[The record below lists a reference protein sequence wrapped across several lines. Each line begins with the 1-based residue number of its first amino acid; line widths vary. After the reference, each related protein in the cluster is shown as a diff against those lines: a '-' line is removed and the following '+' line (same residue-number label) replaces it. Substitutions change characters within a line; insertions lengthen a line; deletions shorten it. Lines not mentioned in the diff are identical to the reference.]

1 MAIDRRLLKSFV
13 ITDQPQWAAWQR
25 FVVAHPD
32 GNIFQTPAFND
43 VAVGTAGWAARP
55 LAALNSASG
64 GIAALWPAVHT
75 TVLGGPLRPLA
86 TRAVLFGG
94 LLATPGPDGPAALT
108 ALLAAVNRRAW
119 ARFLF
124 TELRHQ
130 TAAAA
135 WQPHLDA
142 AGFRWEP
149 HLNFL
154 IDLRQS
160 EDALWNGLSSSARRN
175 VRAAQKKG
183 VSTLTV
189 SDQAGVEIFYG
200 LLRKVYT
207 HAGVHLTDISL
218 FRRAFE
224 LLGPLGQFQIVLA
237 MADGVA
243 IGGRA
248 SLLYKDRLLDWYAGA
263 DREAARLY
271 PNDFLVWHLL
281 QWGREQGYGVFDF
294 GGAGHPDKPYGV
306 RDFKERFGGQLMNFG
321 RSVKIHA
328 PWYGLAVRVYELYRK
343 RIMQV

>member
-1 MAIDRRLLKSFV
+1 MAADRRLIKSFI
-13 ITDQPQWAAWQR
+13 ITGQPDRAAWQH
-25 FVVAHPD
+25 FVAAHPD
-32 GNIFQTPAFND
+32 ANIFQTPAFAD
-43 VAVGTAGWAARP
+43 VAAGTAGWASRP
-55 LAALNSASG
+55 LAAVDSASG
-64 GIAALWPAVHT
+64 EIAALWPAVHT

-94 LLATPGPDGPAALT
+94 LLAAPAPAGQEALA

-130 TAAAA
+130 ITAAA
-135 WQPHLDA
+135 WQPRLEA

-149 HLNFL
+149 HLNYL
-154 IDLRQS
+154 IDLRQP
-160 EDALWNGLSSSARRN
+160 EEALWNGLSSSARRN
-175 VRAAQKKG
+175 VRTAQKKG
-183 VSTLTV
+183 VSALTV
-189 SDQAGVEIFYG
+189 SDQAGVGTFYD

-224 LLGPLGQFQIVLA
+224 ALGSLGQFQIVLA

-281 QWGREQGYGVFDF
+281 QWGHAQGFSVFDF
-294 GGAGHPDKPYGV
+294 GGAGHPDRPYGV
-306 RDFKERFGGQLMNFG
+306 RDFKERFGGQLVNFG

-328 PWYGLAVRVYELYRK
+328 PWYGLAVRVYEFYRK
-343 RIMQV
+343 RMMRV